1 MAMKGAPSKS
11 EMMNPTNAQGG
22 KPNYVDKTAETP
34 GSPFHANQ
42 GDEDAPDYIANNP
55 RYWEYR

>member
-1 MAMKGAPSKS
+1 MRKPPSDA

-22 KPNYVDKTAETP
+22 EPNYVDESAQSADNTFYPKR
-34 GSPFHANQ
+34 G
-42 GDEDAPDYIANNP
+42 EDAPAYVANSP